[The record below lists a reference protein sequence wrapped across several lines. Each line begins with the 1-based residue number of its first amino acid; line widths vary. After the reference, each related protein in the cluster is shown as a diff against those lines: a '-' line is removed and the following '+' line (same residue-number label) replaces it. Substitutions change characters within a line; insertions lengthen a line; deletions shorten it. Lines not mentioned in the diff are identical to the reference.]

1 VNERQIALA
10 SLLLALFG
18 LAVIFLSTKGMK
30 AKEVQISELGSKTG
44 EYVEVAGFVSGARIS
59 RENVFLTLCS
69 GDCVTVA
76 VFKSVAK
83 GMGEPN
89 PYLIKNGERLT
100 VRGEVQEYNG
110 EPELVVIRDGDIESG

>member
-1 VNERQIALA
+1 MNERQIALA

-30 AKEVQISELGSKTG
+30 AEETTVPELESKIG
-44 EYVEVAGFVSGARIS
+44 EYVEVSGSVSAARTS
-59 RENVFLTLCS
+59 NENVFFTLCS
-69 GDCVTVA
+69 GDCVSVA

-89 PYLIKNGERLT
+89 PYLIKKGDRLI

-110 EPELVVIRDGDIESG
+110 EPELVVLRNGDIRWG